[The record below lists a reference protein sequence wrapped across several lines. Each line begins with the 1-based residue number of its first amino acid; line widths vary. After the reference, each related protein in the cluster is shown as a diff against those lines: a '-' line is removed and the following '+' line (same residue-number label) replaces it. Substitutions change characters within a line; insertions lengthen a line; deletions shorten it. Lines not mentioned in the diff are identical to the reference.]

1 MALPKSVCDDCIN
14 AECLWR
20 APTGGSDP
28 PVMVCPSKIEKPQTK
43 ADHIRAMTDEEL
55 TRFFAENCGCGEWCM
70 HNRSGACSSKNED
83 ECCLDVWYRWL
94 KSPAEEGEG

>member
-28 PVMVCPSKIEKPQTK
+28 PVMVCPSKIEKPKTK

-55 TRFFAENCGCGEWCM
+55 AKWHSEIQFEVSNYYCHGVDPKLPK
-70 HNRSGACSSKNED
+70 SKKAWLE
-83 ECCLDVWYRWL
+83 WL
-94 KSPAEEGEG
+94 KSPMEE